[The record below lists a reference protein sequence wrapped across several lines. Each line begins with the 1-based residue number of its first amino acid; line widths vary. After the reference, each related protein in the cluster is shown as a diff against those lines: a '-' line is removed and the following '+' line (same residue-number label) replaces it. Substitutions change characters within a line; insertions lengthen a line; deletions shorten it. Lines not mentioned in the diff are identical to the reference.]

1 MTPELPTPKAISDQ
15 EKQRIRTLIHCL
27 GKSCDIDIKFSDGQ
41 REGDIYLLHL
51 HGNTERSLELYDFIT
66 QALPRYNLLLLNE
79 KSPGRFGLEAALVQ
93 PLLEATQS
101 NDSRRKN
108 IFLHQFK
115 SSSLILQVATADR
128 GVQRNNIY
136 ELVASL
142 ASRLSV
148 VTLLA
153 PEDDPYMMRF
163 YLDGDRDVLVK
174 LFTYSRE
181 ALPDVDIDLISSR
194 LPSEEDQRF
203 VEYTI
208 GRAAQDLSL
217 QIEFSPGQ
225 RRTDILVMEVGGEL
239 PGNLELYRRI
249 SEDLPEYAIQL
260 FNLPSP
266 EFGRRA
272 ALVQKVPLG
281 AHDPERRTDFRSLSE
296 STQW

>member
-1 MTPELPTPKAISDQ
+1 VTPELPTPRDVSNK
-15 EKQRIRTLIHCL
+15 EKQRIRVLIHCL
-27 GKSCDIDIKFSDGQ
+27 GQSCDIDIKFSEGQ
-41 REGDIYLLHL
+41 RQGDIYLLHL
-51 HGNTERSLELYDFIT
+51 YGNTERSLELYDFIT
-66 QALPRYNLLLLNE
+66 QALPRYNLLLSNE
-79 KSPGRFGLEAALVQ
+79 KAPGRFGLEAALVQ
-93 PLLEATQS
+93 PLLDKDS
-101 NDSRRKN
+101 NTRRKN

-115 SSSLILQVATADR
+115 SSSLMLQVAAANHSE
-128 GVQRNNIY
+128 QRTKIY
-136 ELVASL
+136 ELITSL

-153 PEDDPYMMRF
+153 PEEDPHLMKF

-174 LFTYSRE
+174 LFTYSRD
-181 ALPDVDIDLISSR
+181 ALPDTNIDLVSNR
-194 LPSEEDQRF
+194 LASEEDRRF
-203 VEYTI
+203 VAYI
-208 GRAAQDLSL
+208 VGRAAQDLNL
-217 QIEFSPGQ
+217 QIKFDAGQ
-225 RRTDILVMEVGGEL
+225 RRTDVMVMEVSGEL

-272 ALVQKVPLG
+272 ALVQKIPPD

>member
-1 MTPELPTPKAISDQ
+1 MTPELPALKALSDR
-15 EKQRIRTLIHCL
+15 EKQRIRTLVHCL
-27 GKSCDIDIKFSDGQ
+27 GRSCDIDIKFSDGQ

-79 KSPGRFGLEAALVQ
+79 KNASRFGLEAALVQ
-93 PLLEATQS
+93 PLLNTDS
-101 NDSRRKN
+101 NTRRKN

-115 SSSLILQVATADR
+115 SSSLSLHIAANER
-128 GVQRNNIY
+128 GKQRDSIY
-136 ELVASL
+136 ELVSSL
-142 ASRLSV
+142 AARLSV

-153 PEDDPYMMRF
+153 PEDDPYLMKF
-163 YLDGDRDVLVK
+163 YLDGDREVLVK
-174 LFTYSRE
+174 LFNYARE
-181 ALPDVDIDLISSR
+181 ALPDVTIDLISTR

-208 GRAAQDLSL
+208 GRVAQDLKL
-217 QIEFSPGQ
+217 QINFTAGQ
-225 RRTDILVMEVGGEL
+225 RRTDVLVIEVSGEL
-239 PGNLELYRRI
+239 PNNLELYRRI

-272 ALVQKVPLG
+272 ALVQKVPLD